1 MESLKKYNDRIYIS
15 SVLCDL
21 SFNFYSN
28 IYNFLLLPTIL
39 GSSIL
44 TVINTAEIS
53 DSILKIINISING
66 LNTIVLALVNSYKLN
81 DRITLFKNHKI
92 KFTKLN
98 HICENIINNKDDERP
113 SGEYKSVIENIINE
127 YDKLQEELI
136 YQYPNHIKK
145 KVIKK
150 YGDKL
155 TLPNS
160 LEVET
165 NIIKNSSIKSD
176 FVNKIEQV

>member
-1 MESLKKYNDRIYIS
+1 MESLKKYNERIYVS

-28 IYNFLLLPTIL
+28 IYNFSLLPTIL

-44 TVINTAEIS
+44 TVINTAEIP
-53 DSILKIINISING
+53 DNVLKIINISING
-66 LNTIVLALVNSYKLN
+66 LNTIVLALVNSYKIN

-98 HICENIINNKDDERP
+98 HICESLINKNDEISPTIIDNM
-113 SGEYKSVIENIINE
+113 INE

-136 YQYPNHIKK
+136 YQYPNHIRKK
-145 KVIKK
+145 IIKK
-150 YGDKL
+150 FGGKFI
-155 TLPNS
+155 LPNS
-160 LEVET
+160 LEVDYNET
-165 NIIKNSSIKSD
+165 RADLINMS
-176 FVNKIEQV
+176 V